1 MAARVEWFGDDV
13 QLKLEGATDEMIKA
27 AAFMVEGQAK
37 VNITTNGQVDTG
49 FMRASVYTMLQDGGA
64 IVGVGADY
72 GIYQE
77 TLRPF
82 LYPAL
87 ERVAQSKGGEVVAA
101 GRVVIGD

>member
-13 QLKLEGATDEMIKA
+13 KLKLEGATDEMIKK
-27 AAFMVEGQAK
+27 AAFLVEGQAK
-37 VNITTNGQVDTG
+37 VNITVNGQVDTG
-49 FMRASVYTMLQDGGA
+49 FMRASVYTKLQDGGA

-87 ERVAQSKGGEVVAA
+87 ERVAQQMGGDVVAA